1 MQSHRVLLSLRPDKL
16 QIAQQVDAGVELKLD
31 REDAD
36 LVTGDRDLAAFL
48 NEYDMPQEQLVSV
61 HPPPGTRGRQTDT
74 TVTRDNVGN
83 VIRFNDTQLQA
94 VTPEFVVLHTDR
106 RIDVRD
112 HLFTLQEMAASLDVP
127 LAVENPP
134 GKSYWKTPEDHAFF
148 AYTATTAD
156 TPWYLTVD
164 TYHLDDSLPSGFV
177 DEGALE
183 GVVERATDDGL
194 SEDAMERFREYVT
207 ARAAEAPI
215 SDIDAVRDDPW
226 LPTLRTLVLA
236 GDQVQSLHFNDPDD
250 DGVPD
255 LTHVDSPVLDMVF
268 DWVARHDI
276 NLVLEPDEYDVQMLR
291 DAVDTL
297 QQRLV

>member
-36 LVTGDRDLAAFL
+36 LVIGDRDLAAFL
-48 NEYDMPQEQLVSV
+48 DEHDMPQEQLVSV

-74 TVTRDNVGN
+74 TVTQDNVGN

-112 HLFTLQEMAASLDVP
+112 HLFTLQEMAASLDVR
-127 LAVENPP
+127 LVVENPP
-134 GKSYWKTPEDHAFF
+134 GKSYWATPEDHAFF

-164 TYHLDDSLPSGFV
+164 THHLDDDLPTGFV
-177 DEGALE
+177 DEDDLDGMM
-183 GVVERATDDGL
+183 ERATENELSPMPCNGSANTSPNGL
-194 SEDAMERFREYVT
+194 PSRPSPTPTRCETTRGYRRSAHSCSPAARCSPCISTIPMMT
-207 ARAAEAPI
+207 ASR
-215 SDIDAVRDDPW
+215 S
-226 LPTLRTLVLA
+226 
-236 GDQVQSLHFNDPDD
+236 
-250 DGVPD
+250 
-255 LTHVDSPVLDMVF
+255 
-268 DWVARHDI
+268 
-276 NLVLEPDEYDVQMLR
+276 
-291 DAVDTL
+291 
-297 QQRLV
+297 